1 MLHFQRN
8 NKYLLT
14 YKKIKSYISFSTIL
28 ITLILIFV
36 SPSHSKNFELRK
48 VSDANAVCNNSNV
61 AKYHFAKAKEDS
73 GKWLIYFEGGGS
85 GWPAKY
91 FKDRDPYHKQPTK
104 KRKIS
109 DLAIGKQFHKLG
121 YNVIW
126 IHYCSSDLHGGN
138 HINSID
144 GKEVPFKGRL
154 IVKSIINEH
163 AKALS
168 QAQDFVIAGTSA
180 GVYGIVL
187 NLDILSSFNNVRLIL
202 DGIWRDDFQKSAEV
216 KKPEWFNQ
224 TDDWVPY
231 LLDKMPDHCDGDFY
245 KNCWV
250 DRKTL
255 DKHNIKNAFIIMNYG
270 DPYNFVNQ
278 DSQKEKF
285 ISAFKSDAE
294 YFGGGFSIDAKKFKL
309 AGAVK
314 WGHALL
320 RKGKYYNKKID
331 GESLA
336 SLIEQWVNGKKPI
349 FIRY

>member
-1 MLHFQRN
+1 MIKN
-8 NKYLLT
+8 NVLIAYQ
-14 YKKIKSYISFSTIL
+14 KIKSCISFFAISITFIL
-28 ITLILIFV
+28 VFESAV
-36 SPSHSKNFELRK
+36 HSKNFELRK
-48 VSDANAVCNNSNV
+48 VSDANAVCNNGKV
-61 AKYHFAKAKEDS
+61 ANYQFAKAKKDS
-73 GKWLIYFEGGGS
+73 DKWLIQFEGGGS

-91 FKDRDPYHKQPTK
+91 FKDRDPYMKRPAK
-104 KRKIS
+104 KGEMGGS
-109 DLAIGKQFHKLG
+109 AIAKQFHKLG

-126 IHYCSSDLHGGN
+126 IHYCSSDLYGGN

-154 IVKSIINEH
+154 IIKSIINEH
-163 AKALS
+163 AKILS
-168 QAQDFVIAGTSA
+168 QAQDIVIAGTSA
-180 GVYGIVL
+180 GAYGITL
-187 NLDILSSFNNVRLIL
+187 NLDLLSSFNNVRLIL

-216 KKPEWFNQ
+216 EKPDWFNQ
-224 TDDWVPY
+224 ADDWVPY
-231 LLDKMPDHCDGDFY
+231 LLSKMPEHCEGDFY

-320 RKGKYYNKKID
+320 AKDKYYNKKID

-349 FIRY
+349 HIRY

>member
-1 MLHFQRN
+1 MTH
-8 NKYLLT
+8 
-14 YKKIKSYISFSTIL
+14 KKIKSCVSFFSIL
-28 ITLILIFV
+28 FAFILVFE
-36 SPSHSKNFELRK
+36 SAAHSKNFELRK
-48 VSDANAVCNNSNV
+48 VSDANAVCNNGKV
-61 AKYHFAKAKEDS
+61 ANYHFAKAKEDS
-73 GKWLIYFEGGGS
+73 DKWLIQFEGGGS
-85 GWPAKY
+85 GWPASS
-91 FKDRDPYHKQPTK
+91 FKTRKSYKKRPDK

-109 DLAIGKQFHKLG
+109 DSSIAEQFHKLG

-126 IHYCSSDLHGGN
+126 IHYCSSDLHAGN

-154 IVKSIINEH
+154 IIKSIINEH

-168 QAQDFVIAGTSA
+168 QAQDIVIAGTSA

-187 NLDILSSFNNVRLIL
+187 NLDLLSSFNNVRLIL

-245 KNCWV
+245 KNCWI

-309 AGAVK
+309 AGDVK

-320 RKGKYYNKKID
+320 TTSKYYNKKID

-349 FIRY
+349 HIRY